1 MADCNWVAAAAEA
14 AAGSCFSP
22 ADERSS
28 PDYLVV
34 DGEGPGDGAVF
45 AWTGRSPRGS
55 HKSWVVVFE
64 AFLQLKPVQ

>member
-1 MADCNWVAAAAEA
+1 MNLE
-14 AAGSCFSP
+14 
-22 ADERSS
+22 
-28 PDYLVV
+28 VV